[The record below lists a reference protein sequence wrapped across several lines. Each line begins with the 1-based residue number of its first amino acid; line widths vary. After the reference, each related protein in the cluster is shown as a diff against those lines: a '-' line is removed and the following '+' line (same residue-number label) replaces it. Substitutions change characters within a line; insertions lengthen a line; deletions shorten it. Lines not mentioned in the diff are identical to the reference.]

1 MLQVDLSAKEL
12 DIFEHV
18 LAHCISD
25 LGTEIAHTDRLDY
38 RDMLKERRAT
48 LTRVLAA
55 VREAPR
61 PDAG

>member
-1 MLQVDLSAKEL
+1 MLQVDLSGKEL
-12 DIFEHV
+12 DILEHV

-55 VREAPR
+55 VRDAPR
-61 PDAG
+61 PEAG

>member
-1 MLQVDLSAKEL
+1 MLQLELSAKEL
-12 DIFEHV
+12 GILEQV

-48 LTRVLAA
+48 LVRVLAA

-61 PDAG
+61 PGVG